1 MTLYRW
7 QATITD
13 EFGNVMPGAQVTVRS
28 EASGLLPTLYADKA
42 GTEGLGNPFTITSAE
57 NGGNGAAAF
66 YVAAGFYEIT
76 ATLGTL
82 IAEAQDANVGA
93 MNAVVYDPE
102 GVEADGFDSTNI
114 RYDNTASGLTATTV
128 QGAVD
133 EVKAL
138 VTFTGALPVLAAG
151 AALPTSNIGPI
162 WHADYASIMTWRAF
176 TDLGAAYTGY
186 ASADIGDLV
195 LLGTF
200 SARAGTVKMN
210 GASLSKTQYAAL
222 WNWAVASGLSLAT
235 GSWVAGTFR
244 FGDNADGTFRLP
256 DLRGE
261 FLRGAD
267 DGRGVNSGRVTG
279 SWEDHMYQTHI
290 HNVSVP
296 NGAGLGWGDGGSA
309 GNVSRD
315 TSAPTT
321 GNFGSETRPRNVA
334 LLYAI
339 KF

>member
-28 EASGLLPTLYADKA
+28 EASGLLPSLFADKA
-42 GTEGLGNPFTITSAE
+42 GTEPLGNPFTIDTE
-57 NGGNGAAAF
+57 GNGAAAF

-93 MNAVVYDPE
+93 MNVAVYDPG

-138 VTFTGALPVLAAG
+138 VTFTGALPVLASG

-235 GSWVAGTFR
+235 GTWVAGTFR

-267 DGRGVNSGRVTG
+267 DSRGIDSGRTTG
-279 SWEDHMYQTHI
+279 TWQDHQLQDHD
-290 HNVSVP
+290 HNAAKTTTP
-296 NGAGLGWGDGGSA
+296 GLGFGDGGA
-309 GNVSRD
+309 
-315 TSAPTT
+315 TSISNTNSGPPTT
-321 GNFGSETRPRNVA
+321 GNHGAETRPRNVA
-334 LLYAI
+334 VLYAI